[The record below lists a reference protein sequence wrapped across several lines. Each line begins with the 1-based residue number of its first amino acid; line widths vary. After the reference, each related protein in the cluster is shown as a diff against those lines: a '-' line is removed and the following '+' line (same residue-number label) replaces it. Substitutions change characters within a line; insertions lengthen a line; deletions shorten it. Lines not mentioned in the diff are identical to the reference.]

1 MRYKEFGEV
10 NEQSILDNCPKVIG
24 DIKKEFGL
32 ILEEEK
38 IMKIN
43 DSSDFTSIESRGISR
58 VLTKDS
64 RNSSYKE
71 NVDSSVNDFNSNNVY
86 NGGYSIDGDVRKTSG
101 ASYVL
106 VVAALIALVIL
117 VYVVTTTILG
127 MVDIEIIG

>member
-1 MRYKEFGEV
+1 MKYKEFSEI

-32 ILEEEK
+32 ML
-38 IMKIN
+38 
-43 DSSDFTSIESRGISR
+43 DDARSSEVNEVSDESNSFGESRGVSR

-64 RNSSYKE
+64 SNSFTKE
-71 NVDSSVNDFNSNNVY
+71 NIDNRPFDYNNDFYS
-86 NGGYSIDGDVRKTSG
+86 GGYSIDGDVRKTSG

-117 VYVVTTTILG
+117 VYVVSTTIIG
-127 MVDIEIIG
+127 MIDIS